1 MEVIPML
8 RSTIVAGLFLLL
20 PVFAQAQTMK
30 APEIE
35 VFGGLSY
42 LNVKGYNEREHFFNV
57 ATGVTVKVN
66 KHFGLVAEGSLPLGG
81 PSESFS
87 SLLPGFRL
95 LPPIVTTSRETTRTS
110 TALFGPRFYLDRGRT
125 TLFAHGLAGVIR
137 TRSEYKVISGVG
149 PLRGV
154 GILPLVPSS
163 FAYSVNHFAYG
174 FGGGVDVNLN
184 RRFAIRILQADYLR
198 SQVEVRG
205 NQLRLQSGIVVRFGK
220 GS

>member
-1 MEVIPML
+1 ML
-8 RSTIVAGLFLLL
+8 RLIIVAGLFLLL
-20 PVFAQAQTMK
+20 PVYAQAQTVK

-42 LNVKGYNEREHFFNV
+42 LNVKGYYEREHFFNA

-66 KHFGLVAEGSLPLGG
+66 RHFGLVAEGSLPLGG

-87 SLLPGFRL
+87 SLVPGSRL
-95 LPPIVTTSRETTRTS
+95 LPPIVTTSRQTTRTS
-110 TALFGPRFYLDRGRT
+110 TGLFGPRFYLDRGRT

-137 TRSEYKVISGVG
+137 ARSEYKVTSGIG
-149 PLRGV
+149 FPLRGV
-154 GILPLVPSS
+154 GTLPLLPSS
-163 FAYSVNHFAYG
+163 FAYSENHFAYG
-174 FGGGVDVNLN
+174 FGGGIDVNLN

-198 SQVEVRG
+198 TQIEARG
-205 NQLRLQSGIVVRFGK
+205 NQLRLQSGVVVRFGK